1 VLFRSES
8 PAPPAV
14 IATIGLIVI
23 GAYVWFEEAPPEA
36 PGRSTD
42 TLLGEPKAFDPNQP
56 VRHLLEYQPA
66 DVLSIRLERDG
77 KMRETERSG
86 ETWTTTTTPGAITDF
101 LGNLA
106 KLAVL
111 MDITAGAAELRDY
124 GLDPPQSVVWLQRRG
139 QPTPLVLQIGDRN
152 PSVTGVYVRIGEDG
166 PVLLAGALVAW
177 EFDKAFRAL
186 GPADKN

>member
-1 VLFRSES
+1 MGVRGTLIL
-8 PAPPAV
+8 AL
-14 IATIGLIVI
+14 LIVVV
-23 GAYVWFEEAPPEA
+23 GAYVWFEEAPSEA

-42 TLLGEPKAFDPNQP
+42 TLLGEPKAFDPNLP

-66 DVLSIRLERDG
+66 DVWSIRLERHG
-77 KMRETERSG
+77 QMRETERSG
-86 ETWTTTTTPGAITDF
+86 ETWTTTNPGAITDF

-106 KLAVL
+106 QLAVL
-111 MDITAGAAELRDY
+111 MDIPAGAAELRDY
-124 GLDPPQSVVWLQRRG
+124 GLDPPQGVVRLQTRG

-186 GPADKN
+186 DPAGGN

>member
-1 VLFRSES
+1 MGVRGTLIL
-8 PAPPAV
+8 AL
-14 IATIGLIVI
+14 LIVAV

-77 KMRETERSG
+77 NMRETERSG
-86 ETWTTTTTPGAITDF
+86 ETWTTTSPPGAITDF

-106 KLAVL
+106 QLAVI
-111 MDITAGAAELRDY
+111 MDIPAGAAELRDY
-124 GLDPPQSVVWLQRRG
+124 GLDPPHSVVRLQTRG
-139 QPTPLVLQIGDRN
+139 QPMPLVLQIGDRN
-152 PSVTGVYVRIGEDG
+152 PSVTGVYVRIGDDG

-186 GPADKN
+186 GAADGN